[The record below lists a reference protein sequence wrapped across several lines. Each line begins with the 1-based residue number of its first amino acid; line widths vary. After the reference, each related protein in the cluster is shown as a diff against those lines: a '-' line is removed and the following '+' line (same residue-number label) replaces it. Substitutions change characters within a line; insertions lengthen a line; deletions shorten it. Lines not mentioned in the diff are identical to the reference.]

1 MILEVRDLTKAFG
14 GLKAI
19 EEVSFCV
26 KQGIILSIIGPNGA
40 GKTTLF
46 NCLTGLLSPTTGK
59 IFLKDKDITN
69 KKPYEITAI
78 GVARTFQNIRIFSE
92 MTVLEN
98 AMIGQHSR
106 SRGGLFS
113 AVLGT
118 KIFQKEEAEIKSK
131 AFEYIEF
138 VGIED
143 YAQNIAS
150 SLPYGY
156 QKRLEIARAL
166 ATEPELLLL
175 DEPAAGMNPQ
185 ETGELMEL
193 IKRLRD
199 MGKTVILIEHD
210 MKVVMGI
217 SDRIIVLD
225 HGIKIAEGNPME
237 IQNNPH
243 VIEAYLGKENIF

>member
-1 MILEVRDLTKAFG
+1 MILEVRNLTKAFG

-19 EEVSFCV
+19 EDVNFHV

-46 NCLTGLLSPTTGK
+46 NCLTGLLFPTKGQV
-59 IFLKDKDITN
+59 FLKGKDITN
-69 KKPYEITAI
+69 KKPYEITSI
-78 GVARTFQNIRIFSE
+78 GVARTFQNIRIFGE

-98 AMIGQHSR
+98 VMIGQHSR
-106 SRGGLFS
+106 SKKGLFS
-113 AVLGT
+113 ALLGT
-118 KIFQKEEAEIKSK
+118 KIFRKEEAEITTK
-131 AFEYIEF
+131 ALEYIEF

-156 QKRLEIARAL
+156 QRRLEIARAL
-166 ATEPELLLL
+166 AAEPELLLL

-185 ETGELMEL
+185 ETSELMEL
-193 IKRLRD
+193 IKRVRD
-199 MGKTVILIEHD
+199 TGKTIILIEHD

-225 HGIKIAEGNPME
+225 HGVKIADGNPVE
-237 IQNNPH
+237 IQNNPE
-243 VIEAYLGKENIF
+243 VIEAYLGKENVI